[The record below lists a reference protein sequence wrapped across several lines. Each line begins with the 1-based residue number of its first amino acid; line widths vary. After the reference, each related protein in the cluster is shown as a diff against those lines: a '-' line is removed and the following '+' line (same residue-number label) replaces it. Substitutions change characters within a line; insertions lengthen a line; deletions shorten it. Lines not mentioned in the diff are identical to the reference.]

1 LQGSLIIHLHKR
13 EGENYGRSRYQS
25 KDATMSSVTRYDQF
39 NTINYVG
46 ILIEGNLMEDGDHGK
61 KDDDLN
67 LSDFSTFFFP

>member
-1 LQGSLIIHLHKR
+1 
-13 EGENYGRSRYQS
+13 
-25 KDATMSSVTRYDQF
+25 MSSVTRYDQF